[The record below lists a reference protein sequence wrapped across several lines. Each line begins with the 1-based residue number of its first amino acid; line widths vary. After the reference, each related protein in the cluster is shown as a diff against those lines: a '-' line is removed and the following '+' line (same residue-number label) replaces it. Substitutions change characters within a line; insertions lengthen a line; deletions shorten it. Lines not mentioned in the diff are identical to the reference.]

1 MKNYSFRIPACT
13 GSGTT
18 AHAWHLMQQADG
30 LIFSSIVKADYAMS

>member
-1 MKNYSFRIPACT
+1 MKNNPFRIPAGA

-18 AHAWHLMQQADG
+18 AHAWHLMQQAEG